1 MQTALQKPVSFPI
14 GKQNASIVPK
24 VNLNIIQRTSFYKEN
39 DLYKYDN
46 KNVIY
51 LAYVG
56 IVNGEEMYKYGKTS
70 KLYDREYKAHRKNF
84 DIFEMQYVKITDN
97 KDVVEDLLEKE
108 LQMRKIHRK
117 ATIKTMNQTE
127 LFTTTEDYTFQYIKK
142 MLNRIA
148 RDNPSH
154 QVMLLKRKLEKLQSQ
169 YDSLQNEIESLQS
182 PLKRRKI
189 ILDD

>member
-14 GKQNASIVPK
+14 GKQNVSIVP
-24 VNLNIIQRTSFYKEN
+24 NPTIQRTSFYKEN

-56 IVNGEEMYKYGKTS
+56 IVNGEDMYKYGKTS

-84 DIFEMQYVKITDN
+84 ETFEMQYVKITDN

-117 ATIKTMNQTE
+117 ATIKSMNQTE
-127 LFTTTEDYTFQYIKK
+127 LFTTTEEYTFQYIKT
-142 MLNRIA
+142 MLNRIV

-154 QVMLLKRKLEKLQSQ
+154 QVMLLKRKLDKLQSQ
-169 YDSLQNEIESLQS
+169 YDSLQSEIESIKSLQS